1 MNISSMVVYS
11 GLSDLSTLIN
21 DIESISECEVITSKD
36 GKIIVVSQ
44 TKDTDGQIRV
54 FRSIENLR
62 GVDSVSMVYS
72 CEEMDDSKISGEISK
87 MLDDNTE
94 AKDIVYSGDVN
105 RLI

>member
-44 TKDTDGQIRV
+44 TKTQMGKLEFLEV
-54 FRSIENLR
+54 
-62 GVDSVSMVYS
+62 
-72 CEEMDDSKISGEISK
+72 
-87 MLDDNTE
+87 
-94 AKDIVYSGDVN
+94 
-105 RLI
+105 